1 MQLVRRVV
9 TIGNSLGV
17 TFPREFVKKNRI
29 KAGTSVVAK
38 AFDGEIKFWVDK
50 EAMRGQREATD
61 AEVAKKFQELEKRYG
76 KLYDD
81 LARIP

>member
-9 TIGNSLGV
+9 NIGNSLGV

-29 KAGTSVVAK
+29 KAGTSVIAK

-50 EAMRGQREATD
+50 EAAQRQREATD
-61 AEVAKKFQELEKRYG
+61 VEVAEKFAELERRYG

>member
-1 MQLVRRVV
+1 MQVMRTVIQV
-9 TIGNSLGV
+9 GNSLGV

-29 KAGTSVVAK
+29 KAGHKVVAE
-38 AFDGEIKFWVDK
+38 AANGEIKFGV
-50 EAMRGQREATD
+50 GQDMVATGREATD
-61 AEVAKKFQELEKRYG
+61 MEVVKKFQELQKRYG